1 MPAKIKAST
10 LEKTL
15 LATAVAGALGLA
27 GTPAQALD
35 AEVSGHVNRAV
46 MAADDGT
53 DSRTT
58 FVDNTT
64 SNSRFRFTGTEEVT
78 QDVRAGIFVE
88 FSIAS
93 SNSSAVSIQNPSDDF
108 GVGERHIDAFV
119 EGDFGKLSLGQG
131 DGAGNGATEVDQS
144 GTFIAAYSAADL
156 IGGGVSFRNENTG
169 ALGPTIGDTY
179 SNFDFYSRHDRIRYD
194 TPSLGGITLSVSHG
208 TGNGDED
215 TTEVVARQ
223 SLDTGAGQLAWAVG
237 TGSQGGAGNDITGGS
252 ASLLMDGGLN
262 VTLAVADSEDNATGD
277 DNGSLVYTKLG
288 YKQGRNA
295 YSVDYGVVEDVA
307 QTGDES
313 EVIGVQYLHK
323 PIDWMDLYVSGKTHS
338 LDRDGQD
345 FDDVSILFAGTRI
358 KF

>member
-1 MPAKIKAST
+1 MPVNIKT
-10 LEKTL
+10 DTFEKTL

-27 GTPAQALD
+27 AMPAQALE
-35 AEVSGHVNRAV
+35 AEVSGHVNRAL

-78 QDVRAGIFVE
+78 PDLRAGIFVE

-93 SNSSAVSIQNPSDDF
+93 SNSSAVSIQDPEADF
-108 GVGERHIDAFV
+108 GVGERHIDTFV

-144 GTFIAAYSAADL
+144 GTFIAGYSAANL
-156 IGGGVSFRNENTG
+156 IGGSVAFRDSG
-169 ALGPTIGDTY
+169 GGLGPTISATY
-179 SNFDFYSRHDRIRYD
+179 SNFDFYSRHDRVRYD
-194 TPSLGGITLSVSHG
+194 TPALGGITFSVSHG
-208 TGNGDED
+208 TAGGED
-215 TTEVVARQ
+215 STTIAARQ
-223 SLDTGAGQLAWAVG
+223 SLDVGAGQLAWALGSGSQSG
-237 TGSQGGAGNDITGGS
+237 TGTDITGGS
-252 ASLLMDGGLN
+252 ASLLIDSGLN
-262 VTLAVADSEDNATGD
+262 VTLAVADTEDNFTGND
-277 DNGSLVYTKLG
+277 GGNLVYTKLG

-295 YSVDYGVVEDVA
+295 FSVDFGVVEDLDAV
-307 QTGDES
+307 GDES
-313 EVIGVQYLHK
+313 EVMGVQYLHK
-323 PIDWMDLYVSGKTHS
+323 PIDWMEVYVSGKTHS
-338 LDRDGQD
+338 LDRSGQD